1 MKATATA
8 LPEPTGRDAS
18 SSSPRSIAGRIGR
31 MVGLGTLLALL
42 LPAMAEANTLVVT
55 TTADSKDG
63 SCTVALCSFRDA
75 LGAAK
80 TGDTIVLAAGTYKAT
95 TTEGNGV
102 WSPDGEYTIQGA
114 GAGKTIID
122 ANKLGRA
129 FAFYGNITVSGVTVT
144 GGINPG
150 TGCGCGGGF
159 EVRQGAF
166 LTLLNSVV
174 EGNSAGGG
182 GGIDVDSQSRAV
194 LENVLVSQNTSSDG
208 GGGIRVEPVSG
219 TTGTLTMTNVTIS
232 GNSTTGGS
240 GAGLDNEGSTT
251 ATNVTINGNQSSAEG
266 GGILNASTGSLAMTN
281 VTIAEN
287 IAHEDAPGIRNLGG
301 SSAVTLRNTIVAD
314 GCSGTSTPAVT
325 SQGHNLDAGTSCGFA
340 ESGDISGK
348 NPLLGPLQNNGGTIE
363 LPTMA
368 LATTSPAVDAGN
380 NSVCPTTDER
390 GVARPH
396 GPVCDIGAFELAAPI
411 VTAGTA
417 SAVTESTATVAGSAN
432 PSGFETTAKVE
443 YGTTTAYGSST
454 SPQSLGAGTS
464 SAPLSTALTGLTP
477 GTTYHFRIVASN
489 RDGTIAGPDA
499 TLTTT
504 AKPSLNTGP
513 GPAPALLAP
522 VLSGLKQSAS
532 KWLEGNSL
540 PRAASRHIHKLPVGT
555 TFSFT
560 LNEAAT
566 VQFAFTQS
574 TRGRKVGRSCLAQ
587 TRANKRKPSCSRT
600 VTAATLVVAAHAGAN
615 SLRFQGHLSG
625 SKKLK
630 PGIYTVVVTATG
642 PGGKSSAPQRLTF
655 TIASK

>member
-1 MKATATA
+1 MKAIATA
-8 LPEPTGRDAS
+8 RPEP
-18 SSSPRSIAGRIGR
+18 IGR
-31 MVGLGTLLALL
+31 NTSSKSPKGLARRMGAAVCLAGLLVLL
-42 LPAMAEANTLVVT
+42 LPALAAANTLVVT
-55 TTADSKDG
+55 STTDSKDG
-63 SCTVALCSFRDA
+63 SCTIALCSFRDA

-80 TGDTIVLAAGTYKAT
+80 TGDTIVLGEGTYKAT

-102 WSPDGEYTIQGA
+102 WEPDGEYTIQGA
-114 GAGKTIID
+114 GPGKTIID

-129 FAFYGNITVSGVTVT
+129 FAFYGDITVSGVTVT
-144 GGINPG
+144 GGTAPG
-150 TGCGCGGGF
+150 GGCGCGGGF

-174 EGNSAGGG
+174 EGNSASGG

-194 LENVLVSQNTSSDG
+194 LENVLVSQNSSSGG

-232 GNSTTGGS
+232 GNSTTASS

-251 ATNVTINGNQSSAEG
+251 ATNVTINGNQSSGEG
-266 GGILNASTGSLAMTN
+266 GGVLNAGTGSLAMTN

-287 IAHEDAPGIRNLGG
+287 IAHEDAPGIRNLGS

-314 GCSGTSTPAVT
+314 GCSSTSTPAVT

-340 ESGDISGK
+340 EAGDISGK
-348 NPLLGPLQNNGGTIE
+348 NPLLGPLQNNGGPIE

-380 NSVCPTTDER
+380 NAVCPTTDER
-390 GVARPH
+390 GVPRPH

-417 SAVTESTATVAGSAN
+417 SAVSESTATGAGSAN
-432 PSGFETTAKVE
+432 PSGFATTARVE

-454 SPQSLGAGTS
+454 TPQSIGAGTS
-464 SAPLSTALTGLTP
+464 SAPLSAALAGLTP

-489 RDGTIAGPDA
+489 RDGTIVGPDA
-499 TLTTT
+499 TFATT
-504 AKPSLNTGP
+504 KSSLNTGP
-513 GPAPALLAP
+513 PPALSAP

-532 KWLEGNSL
+532 KWREGSSL
-540 PRAASRHIHKLPVGT
+540 PRAASRHLRKPPVGT

-566 VQFAFTQS
+566 VQLAFT
-574 TRGRKVGRSCLAQ
+574 
-587 TRANKRKPSCSRT
+587 
-600 VTAATLVVAAHAGAN
+600 H
-615 SLRFQGHLSG
+615 
-625 SKKLK
+625 
-630 PGIYTVVVTATG
+630 
-642 PGGKSSAPQRLTF
+642 
-655 TIASK
+655 